1 MKMLRYFLILLIFPM
16 LSLQPPAAAD
26 MKPTKVKTGLEVLMS
41 LDFKPLYGKRVGLI
55 TNPTGVTSEL
65 KSTIDVLFESEKVH
79 LVALFGPEH
88 GVRGEFAAG
97 EKIESGIDVV
107 TGIPIYSLYGTA
119 NKPNSEMLK
128 EIDVLIYDIQDI
140 GCRTYTYI
148 STMGLAMDAAA
159 EAGIEF
165 MVLDRPNPLGGQK
178 IEGPVAEK
186 ELFSLVGAFPIPYV
200 YGLTSGELARMI
212 NKEGWLKSGKSCK
225 LTVIKMK
232 GWRRGMQFKDTGL
245 PWVPSSPHVPLSETA
260 YHYVSTGVL
269 GELGVIHIGIGY
281 TIPFGILGHKR
292 LDAVK
297 FAAEL
302 NEYYKGNVIF
312 RPISYRPFYGGSANE
327 TLQGVQLYIKNP
339 ELVTLMS
346 IQFKFMEIF
355 RKNYPDI
362 DLYDLSSKRHDM
374 FDKVNGTR
382 EIREKFFANYRYED
396 IEPLIKR
403 DEKSFQN
410 FSSKYYL
417 Y

>member
-1 MKMLRYFLILLIFPM
+1 MLRYLFFLLVFP
-16 LSLQPPAAAD
+16 LFSTQPPAGAEV
-26 MKPTKVKTGLEVLMS
+26 KPNKVKSGLEVLMS
-41 LDFKPLYGKRVGLI
+41 IDFKPLHGKRVGLI

-65 KSTIDVLFESEKVH
+65 KSTIDVLFESDKVN

-97 EKIESGIDVV
+97 EKIESAIDPV
-107 TGIPIYSLYGTA
+107 TKIPIYSLYGTA
-119 NKPNSEMLK
+119 TKPSSEMLK
-128 EIDVLIYDIQDI
+128 EIDVLVYDIQDI
-140 GCRTYTYI
+140 GCRSYTYI

-165 MVLDRPNPLGGQK
+165 MVLDRPNPLGGEK

-200 YGLTSGELARMI
+200 YGLTAGELSRMI
-212 NKEGWLKSGKSCK
+212 NKEVWLKNGKSCR

-232 GWRRGMQFKDTGL
+232 GWKRSMQFKDTGL
-245 PWVPSSPHVPLSETA
+245 PWVPSSPHVPLAETA
-260 YHYVSTGVL
+260 CHYVSTGIL

-281 TIPFGILGHKR
+281 TLPFGILGHKKM
-292 LDAVK
+292 DAVK
-297 FAAEL
+297 IAAEL
-302 NEYYKGNVIF
+302 NEYYKGNAIF
-312 RPISYRPFYGGSANE
+312 RPMTYKPFYGGSANE
-327 TLQGVQLYIKNP
+327 LLQGVQLYIKNP

-346 IQFKFMEIF
+346 IQFKFMEVF
-355 RKNYPDI
+355 HKNYPDV
-362 DLYDLSSKRHDM
+362 DLYELSAKRHDM

-382 EIREKFFANYRYED
+382 AIREKFFANYSYRD
-396 IEPLIKR
+396 IEPIILQ
-403 DEKSFQN
+403 DVESFQK

>member
-1 MKMLRYFLILLIFPM
+1 MPRLFFVLLIFTL
-16 LSLQPPAAAD
+16 LSAQPPAD
-26 MKPTKVKTGLEVLMS
+26 QESKSPRVKTGLEVLQS

-65 KSTIDVLFESEKVH
+65 KSTIDVLFESKKVH

-88 GVRGEFAAG
+88 GVRGEFGAG
-97 EKIESGIDVV
+97 EKIESGTDPV
-107 TGIPIYSLYGTA
+107 TNLPIYSLYGSTE
-119 NKPNSEMLK
+119 KPTSEMLK

-140 GCRTYTYI
+140 GCRSYTYI

-186 ELFSLVGAFPIPYV
+186 ELFSLVGKFPIPYV

-212 NKEGWLKSGKSCK
+212 NKEGWLKNGKSCK
-225 LTVIKMK
+225 LTIIKMK
-232 GWRRGMQFKDTGL
+232 GWRRSMQFNDTGL

-260 YHYVSTGVL
+260 YHYVATGIL
-269 GELGVIHIGIGY
+269 GELGVISIGIGY
-281 TIPFGILGHKR
+281 TIPFGVLGHKK

-297 FAAEL
+297 FATEL
-302 NEYYKGNVIF
+302 NEYYKGNIIF
-312 RPISYRPFYGGSANE
+312 RPMSYRPFYGGWANE

-339 ELVTLMS
+339 ELVSLMS
-346 IQFKFMEIF
+346 VQFKFLELF
-355 RKNYPDI
+355 RKYYPEVDI
-362 DLYDLSSKRHDM
+362 YEMSSKRHDM

-403 DEKSFQN
+403 DEKSFQKL
-410 FSSKYYL
+410 SSNYYL